1 MDLVSEVGGTILNG
15 AWEGDREGESTYV
28 GARGSSVIDYI
39 IVNEVGKEIVSSFKV
54 GEIVEWDHMPLIAEL

>member
-1 MDLVSEVGGTILNG
+1 MDLISEVEGTILNG
-15 AWEGDREGESTYV
+15 AWEGDRERESTYV